1 MHVSHDCT
9 VCTYMYIIM
18 INVPYVHI
26 GTYGSKINKM
36 LIQISVIALISFHE
50 VHEIIGVM
58 AHR

>member
-1 MHVSHDCT
+1 M
-9 VCTYMYIIM
+9 YMYIIM

-26 GTYGSKINKM
+26 GTCTYGSKINKM